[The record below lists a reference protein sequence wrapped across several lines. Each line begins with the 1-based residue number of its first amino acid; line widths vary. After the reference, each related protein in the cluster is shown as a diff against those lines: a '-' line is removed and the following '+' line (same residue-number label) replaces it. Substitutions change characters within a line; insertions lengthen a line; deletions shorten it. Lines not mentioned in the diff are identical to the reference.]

1 MGIGRPKQ
9 YDPERAIE
17 LAVDLFWQHGY
28 SDTSMD
34 DLLRSMQ
41 LSKSSFY
48 QAFKSKKQLFLR
60 CLDFYIEKT
69 HREFSD
75 RLNASRSGKQ
85 FFDQLLKNV
94 ITDRDFGCRGC
105 LITNSANEFA
115 QSDAEISTKINQG
128 FNVYRKLFLKA
139 VETGQRDG
147 SIGNKYTAGLITD
160 YLLTNINGL
169 RTLVK
174 AGTPKKTLADTAR
187 IIVNSLN

>member
-1 MGIGRPKQ
+1 MTIGRPKQ
-9 YDPERAIE
+9 YDPDQAIE
-17 LAVDLFWQHGY
+17 LALDVFWQYGY

-34 DLLRSMQ
+34 DLLQTMQ

-48 QAFKSKKQLFLR
+48 QAFQSKKQLFLT
-60 CLDFYIEKT
+60 CLDYYIEKT

-75 RLNASRSGKQ
+75 RLKAPGSGRQ
-85 FFDQLLKNV
+85 FFVRMLKDV

-105 LITNSANEFA
+105 LITNCANEFA
-115 QSDAEISTKINQG
+115 QSDEEISRKINHG

-139 VETGQRDG
+139 VEAGQRDG
-147 SIGNKYTAGLITD
+147 SIGNKYTARLMTD
-160 YLLTNINGL
+160 YLLTNVNGL

-174 AGTPKKTLADTAR
+174 AGTPKKSLADTAR